1 MALLNV
7 SLNLLS
13 GNSFIKA
20 AGDVKVFNNSLGK
33 TEGIL
38 DQISQKEQRLK
49 KIQLLSGY
57 STLIS
62 GFTSGV
68 KSAVAGIENV
78 ISAVEGVATEGDR
91 IAKTSRLV
99 GMSVKDYQAFDQA
112 ARHAGMSTEEMDNA
126 LKRFNVNLGKARAGD
141 AKSFKVFDA
150 ILGGKNISD
159 FKDSTSLLA
168 AIADGYEKL
177 GSAEQKAMVSQ
188 ELFGKSG
195 LKMSE
200 LLKNGGE
207 DLKKQPESAIPGF
220 SDKGAKDAEAFNDA
234 LQDMRGTIKSIK
246 ISVME
251 DLFPVFTD
259 LFGTVKGYIKDN
271 GPKIKE
277 QIGFVVGKVVDF
289 VKGVL
294 PYIPKVLNVVVGLV
308 DLIGPGT
315 LAILGGFTAILGAVL
330 PLIPTLGAI
339 STVVS
344 GPILLGIGAAVVG
357 VIAWK
362 KAIAS
367 VIDNFDMLKSFI
379 VDDVWGA
386 IKDFGSQFV
395 EVAKWMW
402 GGFKSV
408 FVDPWWNFFT
418 AFPGAISDLW
428 DGFKAGVSEIGDFLY
443 DTFVGSVKSAVSGIK
458 SVVKGIPIL
467 GNLFGDSDE
476 DRASLRNVSSP
487 SASGVQ
493 SLGAS
498 VARSVSESRTTTTS
512 RFAVD
517 FKNMPR
523 GVQVTAPEHGDF
535 DWSRG
540 YVLEGV

>member
-1 MALLNV
+1 M
-7 SLNLLS
+7 
-13 GNSFIKA
+13 
-20 AGDVKVFNNSLGK
+20 KVFNNSLGK

-207 DLKKQPESAIPGF
+207 DLKKQLESAIPGF
-220 SDKGAKDAEAFNDA
+220 SDQGAKDAEAFSDA

-315 LAILGGFTAILGAVL
+315 LAILGGFTAIFGAVL
-330 PLIPTLGAI
+330 PLIPALGAI

-362 KAIAS
+362 KAITS
-367 VIDNFDMLKSFI
+367 VIDNFYMLKSFI

-386 IKDFGSQFV
+386 IKDFGGQFV

-428 DGFKAGVSEIGDFLY
+428 DGFKAGVSEIGDSLY

>member
-207 DLKKQPESAIPGF
+207 DLKKQLESAIPGF
-220 SDKGAKDAEAFNDA
+220 SDQGAKDAEAFSDA

-315 LAILGGFTAILGAVL
+315 LAILGGFTAIFGAVL
-330 PLIPTLGAI
+330 PLIPALGAI

-362 KAIAS
+362 KAITS
-367 VIDNFDMLKSFI
+367 VIDNFYMLKSFI

-386 IKDFGSQFV
+386 IKDFGGQFV

-428 DGFKAGVSEIGDFLY
+428 DGFKAGVSEIGDSLY

>member
-1 MALLNV
+1 M
-7 SLNLLS
+7 
-13 GNSFIKA
+13 
-20 AGDVKVFNNSLGK
+20 KVFNNSLGK

-99 GMSVKDYQAFDQA
+99 GMSVKDYQAFSQA

-207 DLKKQPESAIPGF
+207 DLKKQLESAIPGF
-220 SDKGAKDAEAFNDA
+220 SDQGAKDAEAFNDA

-277 QIGFVVGKVVDF
+277 QIVFVVGKVVDF

-344 GPILLGIGAAVVG
+344 GPILFGIGAAVVG

-362 KAIAS
+362 KAITS

>member
-1 MALLNV
+1 M
-7 SLNLLS
+7 
-13 GNSFIKA
+13 
-20 AGDVKVFNNSLGK
+20 KVFNNSLGK

-99 GMSVKDYQAFDQA
+99 GMSVKDYQAFGQA

-207 DLKKQPESAIPGF
+207 DLKKQLESAIPGF
-220 SDKGAKDAEAFNDA
+220 SDQGAKDAEAFNDA

-259 LFGTVKGYIKDN
+259 LLGTVKGYIKDN

-362 KAIAS
+362 KAITS
-367 VIDNFDMLKSFI
+367 VIDNFDMLSDFVRNDLAESFGI
-379 VDDVWGA
+379 VGKFLSWVGDSIANDLFRIYKIITNFNFDD
-386 IKDFGSQFV
+386 
-395 EVAKWMW
+395 
-402 GGFKSV
+402 
-408 FVDPWWNFFT
+408 FT
-418 AFPGAISDLW
+418 
-428 DGFKAGVSEIGDFLY
+428 
-443 DTFVGSVKSAVSGIK
+443 GSVVMAFKELGGMIYDSIFGNIRAAFGAAKSLLKNIPGI
-458 SVVKGIPIL
+458 GRLL
-467 GNLFGDSDE
+467 GDDE
-476 DRASLRNVSSP
+476 ESLTKTVSSP